1 VLLND
6 TLWRWKQEIVYNPE
20 GYTLFY
26 LSDTINRTT
35 NMYYFRHD
43 HSGNNVA
50 VWNASSKQTDQRTF
64 YYASGLPMSI
74 STGQHLQNCKYSGKE
89 FEETNGL
96 NEYDSEARHYYPAIC
111 RTTTMDPL
119 CEKYSNISPYAWCNN
134 NPINHIDLD
143 GKDWYRAVDSS
154 AVFWRN
160 VNDATITMEN
170 LTYINIGE
178 SYSHTIGNTTY
189 NYDQNSLGSISVNT
203 MTQGNFI
210 SQFSKD
216 DWDGTNANVACQKAC
231 DAMLASAGFA
241 SNDYSNSNVIVDNN
255 GGSAGNANT
264 NASRVIDELIA
275 NLYAGFPAKVS
286 VDCKP
291 NSYSQA
297 DKIGDH
303 FIVIMGITEFVS
315 NGMITET
322 RFRFFDPG
330 TKHTQN
336 GASQSAVLQLSNGR
350 LVGNAPYGKHRP
362 YVVSSIRFCK

>member
-1 VLLND
+1 
-6 TLWRWKQEIVYNPE
+6 
-20 GYTLFY
+20 
-26 LSDTINRTT
+26 
-35 NMYYFRHD
+35 M
-43 HSGNNVA
+43 
-50 VWNASSKQTDQRTF
+50 
-64 YYASGLPMSI
+64 
-74 STGQHLQNCKYSGKE
+74 C
-89 FEETNGL
+89 
-96 NEYDSEARHYYPAIC
+96 
-111 RTTTMDPL
+111 
-119 CEKYSNISPYAWCNN
+119 
-134 NPINHIDLD
+134 
-143 GKDWYRAVDSS
+143 S